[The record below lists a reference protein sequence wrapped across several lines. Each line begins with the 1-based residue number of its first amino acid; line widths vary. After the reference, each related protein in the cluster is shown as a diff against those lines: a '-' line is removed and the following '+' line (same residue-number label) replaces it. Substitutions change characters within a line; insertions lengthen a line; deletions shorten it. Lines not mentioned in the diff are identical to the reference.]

1 MSVAESKSLL
11 AKLLAEENIEVQHR
25 KTSTAYFDVKQRILV
40 CPILKDMPSD
50 LYDLL
55 MGHEVGH
62 ALFTPPEGWHN
73 AAKDGK
79 PGFRSFLNIVEDARI
94 ERKVKNKFPGIRS
107 SFFRGYKNLYER
119 DFFGINDKNP
129 NTLLLIDRI
138 NLYFKLGTL
147 VNVTFSDQEQEF
159 VDMVSNTQTWEDVV
173 RVATALYEYS
183 KTEEPKTNPE
193 TDQDDLSMSDDQDDL
208 DEYDSSDDYESGDSD
223 EYEEDDSFDDDSQ
236 TQSKSSRGLQSKD
249 PIKQNQDPESVT
261 DKNFRKR
268 EQELVSDDCVP
279 NAYAEVVSFDMTNRI
294 IPYKLV
300 HQHIETQ
307 HDCVSPIS
315 DLPNYYGV
323 SMRKF
328 LEKNERYINYMVKEF
343 ELRKNAKQF
352 ARAAVNKTGEL
363 DMKKI
368 ASYKLTEDLF
378 KRVTIVPQGKN
389 HGLLVFLDLSG
400 SMVNSMRG
408 TIEQLLI
415 LTTFCRKVNIPFE
428 VYGFSDCGYN
438 YFPEKMSNVYGR
450 LTPSTSVGGLFF
462 DNSSFTLKQ
471 YFTSG
476 MSRNDYNRAATNM
489 MMVAES
495 HARRDGLFKSERLHG
510 TPLNEAIIA
519 SIDIANQFRKNYRL
533 EVLTNIFLTDGEGQD
548 NWSGTVNSEGK
559 NMPFS
564 SQANA
569 WNYNLVLTHK
579 ASNTVVKLSSR
590 DRYMTKGLLQIA
602 KRATGAN
609 MIGFFISS
617 GSPYKSEVRKVHSDY
632 AVNLPPTFDQDMSIA
647 RKNKF
652 FAIQGSGYDLY
663 FVVPPG
669 NEMEINDQGVVV
681 DSGAS
686 KTDIRRAFMKSV
698 QSKAVNRVFLSRFCN
713 TLCQSL

>member
-1 MSVAESKSLL
+1 MSVVQSKSLL

-73 AAKDGK
+73 AAKDAK
-79 PGFRSFLNIVEDARI
+79 PGFKSFLNIVEDARI
-94 ERKVKNKFPGIRS
+94 ERKIKNKFPGIRS

-129 NTLLLIDRI
+129 EMLPLIDRI
-138 NLYFKLGTL
+138 NLFFKLGTL
-147 VNVTFSDQEQEF
+147 INVTFSEEEQEY

-183 KTEEPKTNPE
+183 KTEQPKTDPQS
-193 TDQDDLSMSDDQDDL
+193 DQDDDLSMADDL
-208 DEYDSSDDYESGDSD
+208 DEFDEYEELEDSQYGDSDDYE
-223 EYEEDDSFDDDSQ
+223 EVEPEDNNSHSQ
-236 TQSKSSRGLQSKD
+236 TKSNRGFNSKD
-249 PIKQNQDPESVT
+249 PINKENSDPESVT

-279 NAYAEVVSFDMTNRI
+279 NVYAEVVPFNMTNRI

-300 HQHIETQ
+300 HHHIETQ
-307 HDCVSPIS
+307 HEYEIT
-315 DLPNYYGV
+315 DLYGFYGV

-352 ARAAVNKTGEL
+352 ARASVNKTGEL
-363 DMKKI
+363 DMQKI
-368 ASYKLTEDLF
+368 SKYKLTEDLF
-378 KRVTIVPQGKN
+378 KRVTIIPQGKN

-428 VYGFSDCGYN
+428 VYGFSDSGYN
-438 YFPEKMSNVYGR
+438 YYPENEINVYGS
-450 LTPSTSVGGLFF
+450 LTPESSIGGLSFQ
-462 DNSSFTLKQ
+462 NSSFVLKQ
-471 YFTSG
+471 YFASG
-476 MSRNDYNRAATNM
+476 MSRNEYSRAATNM
-489 MMVAES
+489 MALAEA
-495 HARRDGLFKSERLHG
+495 HARRNNVFKSEKLNG

-519 SIDIANQFRKNYRL
+519 SIDIANQFRKKYRL
-533 EVLTNIFLTDGEGQD
+533 EVLTNFYLTDGEGQD
-548 NWSGTVNSEGK
+548 NWSGTIGSDGKPVHFHSQSNS
-559 NMPFS
+559 
-564 SQANA
+564 
-569 WNYNLVLTHK
+569 WNYNLILTHK
-579 ASNTVVKLSSR
+579 ASKSVVKLTNR
-590 DRYMTKGLLQIA
+590 DKYMTKGLLQIA

-617 GSPYKSEVRKVHSDY
+617 NSPYKAEVRSVHCDY
-632 AVNLPPTFDQDMSIA
+632 GVNLPPNFDQEMSLA

-652 FAIQGSGYDLY
+652 FPIQGSGYDLY

-669 NEMEINDQGVVV
+669 NEMVINDQGVVV

-686 KTDIRRAFMKSV
+686 KTDLRKAFMKSV

-713 TLCQSL
+713 TLCQAL